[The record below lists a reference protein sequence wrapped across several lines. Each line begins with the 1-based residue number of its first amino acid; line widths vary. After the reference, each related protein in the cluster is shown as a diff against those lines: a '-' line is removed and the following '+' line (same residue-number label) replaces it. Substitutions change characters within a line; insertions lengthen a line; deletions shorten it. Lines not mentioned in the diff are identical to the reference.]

1 MKIIL
6 AGYNLDYGTISAF
19 KADHQDMD
27 CLTPETIA
35 AAYARISRDPR
46 PVNELREI
54 AMTEVEKSR
63 QSNRNIV
70 FAMGHSSIAEHALFN
85 IDVLGVSRL
94 LVEDIERSR
103 LASFTEKSQRY
114 VLLENDFVVPR
125 EITDAGCESDFV
137 STVREQ
143 NLFYHKCY
151 ECLRSYVFEK
161 HSDLAADQ
169 KNRSLLE
176 GWAKEDARYVIS
188 LATET
193 QLGMTIN
200 ARSMEL
206 MIRRLAASPLSEGR
220 EFSRRL
226 YEVAGHIAPSLVRY
240 IEPTDYD
247 KLTGGD
253 LREQAQRVGAKE
265 NRSAGK
271 GELIQP
277 QADEDV
283 VLVHATPDADNKI
296 VAALLHSSSDISL
309 RQCLEIAASM
319 TLKEK
324 EAVVK
329 TACRRMRSYDSVLRE
344 FENVDLHFE
353 LTVSATCFAQLK
365 RHRMATIT
373 CQDYNPALGATV
385 PAAVSEAG
393 MERDFRDII
402 SRTEEAY
409 GRIKKSAPEA
419 ADYVLTNA
427 HRRRVSMKV
436 NARELYHIARL
447 RCDQYAQWDIRRT
460 ATKMTEAG
468 RKVMPLTLMLAS
480 GKDDFNRLYDKVF
493 SQTVY

>member
-6 AGYNLDYGTISAF
+6 AGYNLDYGAISAF
-19 KADHQDMD
+19 KAEHQDMD

-114 VLLENDFVVPR
+114 VLLEDDFVVPR

-137 STVREQ
+137 STIREQ
-143 NLFYHKCY
+143 NLFYHKFY

-161 HSDLAADQ
+161 HRDLAADQ

-193 QLGMTIN
+193 QLGMTLN

-247 KLTGGD
+247 KLTGRD
-253 LREQAQRVGAKE
+253 LREQAQRVGKWE
-265 NRSAGK
+265 CIR
-271 GELIQP
+271 P

-283 VLVHATPDADNKI
+283 VLVHATPDADDKI
-296 VAALLHSSSDISL
+296 VAVLLHSSSDISL

-393 MERDFRDII
+393 MEQDFRDII

-447 RCDQYAQWDIRRT
+447 RCDQYAQWDIRQT
-460 ATKMTEAG
+460 AAKMTEAG

-493 SQTVY
+493 NPA